1 MPFPAEVPTFEMMSI
16 EDLKS
21 AAAKL
26 SAEKQKELIGFLLK
40 LRSDRDPEYRREMRV
55 RLDDSDPT
63 HWLTPDQFDARL
75 KQG

>member
-1 MPFPAEVPTFEMMSI
+1 MSI
-16 EDLKS
+16 EQIKD

-40 LRSDRDPEYRREMRV
+40 LRNERDPEYRREMRS
-55 RLDDSDPT
+55 RLDDKDPT
-63 HWLTPDQFDARL
+63 HWLTPEQLEARL